1 MLSFLILDSNKHVT
15 NGIPFGISSEIIK
28 KIDTNLKLTMSN
40 LANGRVILKFDNSVL
55 VQKNVSPRY
64 SNFVLNL
71 CIVYELNTSPR
82 NPTNNVI
89 LKNCLFGGGKLTRN
103 AGKCKFTSNGWR
115 IGFDGNGN
123 WSFDNGTAINVVSFS
138 VDNISLSH
146 IDNPIG
152 IPQKSF
158 LVLGKGSTECING
171 SVDAVERKYY

>member
-1 MLSFLILDSNKHVT
+1 MLSFLILDSNKNVT
-15 NGIPFGISSEIIK
+15 NGISFGISSEIIK

-40 LANGRVILKFDNSVL
+40 LANSRVILKFDNSVL

-103 AGKCKFTSNGWR
+103 AGKCKFTSNG
-115 IGFDGNGN
+115 
-123 WSFDNGTAINVVSFS
+123 
-138 VDNISLSH
+138 
-146 IDNPIG
+146 
-152 IPQKSF
+152 
-158 LVLGKGSTECING
+158 
-171 SVDAVERKYY
+171 